1 MNEVSVVQKR
11 IQAAVFIAC
20 LLFLG
25 LLLLPAIQVARSG
38 AYHHDCSANLRKV
51 AIAIHE
57 YHNDYRHLP
66 SGYYS
71 AVVSEKRPSEYVS
84 ERGPH
89 TGFIPLL
96 LLYLTNE
103 GTSKSL
109 VNSAQTWPVPDASQ
123 AGQSPIKI
131 DLQTESMPWWTQPGN
146 LASNTGK
153 MRFKF
158 LECPA
163 DDLYDWDIKQG
174 IANLQIN
181 NGKFSYVSF
190 PGAEQLGRTN
200 YLGVAGAA
208 GSFDKEDKEPFSW
221 HRFRGCLT
229 NRSKLTLGQLTVCD
243 GTSNTMM
250 LGEYG
255 AEAGRLAYT
264 WMGAGSLGTAYGL
277 GKRTQ
282 KSPDSLTVPPLG
294 KNAPE
299 EGPIWYR
306 FSSQHGLEG
315 RSTVVFA
322 MADASVRRIAT
333 SKATTQVDL
342 RIERPSD
349 WLLLQQLAGY
359 RDGLNYGTDNIID

>member
-1 MNEVSVVQKR
+1 MPA
-11 IQAAVFIAC
+11 IPGAFAAAS
-20 LLFLG
+20 
-25 LLLLPAIQVARSG
+25 IQVARSG
-38 AYHHDCSANLRKV
+38 SQYHDCSANLRKL
-51 AIAIHE
+51 AIAIHD

-71 AVVSEKRPSEYVS
+71 AVVSDKRPSEYIS

-96 LLYLTNE
+96 LPYLTNE
-103 GTSKSL
+103 GVSKTL
-109 VNSAQTWPVPDASQ
+109 VNSAQTWPVPDASL
-123 AGQSPIKI
+123 AGRSPMKI
-131 DLQTESMPWWTQPGN
+131 DLQTESMPWWSQPEN
-146 LASNTGK
+146 LTSSTGQ

-158 LECPA
+158 LQCPA
-163 DDLYDWDIKQG
+163 DDLYDWDITQG
-174 IANLQIN
+174 VATLQIN
-181 NGKFSYVSF
+181 NGKFSCVRF
-190 PGAEQLGRTN
+190 PGVEQLGRTN
-200 YLGVAGAA
+200 YLGVAGEA
-208 GSFDKEDKEPFSW
+208 GKFDKDDKEPFPW

-243 GTSNTMM
+243 GTSNTLM

-255 AEAGRLAYT
+255 AEAGKIAYT

-277 GKRTQ
+277 GKRNQ
-282 KSPDSLTVPPLG
+282 KSPDNLTVPPLG

-306 FSSQHGLEG
+306 FSSQHGSEG
-315 RSTVVFA
+315 GSAVLFA
-322 MADASVRRIAT
+322 MADGSVRRIST

-342 RIERPSD
+342 RLNRPSD

-359 RDGLNYGTDNIID
+359 RDGLNYSVDNIID